1 MCPSTEKIVGTGDD
15 SLVFLRYI
23 AVFAVRG
30 LAAVAQLVEH
40 VIRNDG
46 VVGSSP
52 ISGSKYLSCSQI
64 ALQCSRLKVRSSFT
78 VLPASDRLEVVPLR
92 RTS

>member
-46 VVGSSP
+46 VVGSIP
-52 ISGSKYLSCSQI
+52 ISGTNLVCISN
-64 ALQCSRLKVRSSFT
+64 ALPGHASS
-78 VLPASDRLEVVPLR
+78 PCK
-92 RTS
+92 